1 MAGRRLFNRTT
12 DENGDELAEGA
23 PLGGTQAEAMQRL
36 QVGVFGVAMM
46 LLVVGV
52 ATVIS
57 NRAQVSEDG
66 AVPDAA
72 PTTEPTEAPAVTDP
86 LADAGVVPDIPA
98 EPEVEQEVE
107 PGNVPDVPPNE
118 DSQEETALDDT
129 DDL

>member
-1 MAGRRLFNRTT
+1 MAGRRLFKRST
-12 DENGDELAEGA
+12 DENGEELAAGA
-23 PLGGTQAEAMQRL
+23 PLGGTHTEAVQRL

-86 LADAGVVPDIPA
+86 LADAGVVPDIPV
-98 EPEVEQEVE
+98 EPEEERVE

-118 DSQEETALDDT
+118 DSQEENAPDDT
-129 DDL
+129 NNL